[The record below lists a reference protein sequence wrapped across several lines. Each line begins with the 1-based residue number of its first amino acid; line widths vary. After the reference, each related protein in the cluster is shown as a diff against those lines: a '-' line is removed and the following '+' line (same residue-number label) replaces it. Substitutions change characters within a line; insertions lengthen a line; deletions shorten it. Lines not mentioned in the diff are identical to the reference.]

1 MTPVAEPDF
10 DAWYVEQR
18 PRVYL
23 SMLAIGG
30 SADLAADATDEAFTR
45 AVAHWKRVRAMD
57 SPGGWTQRVAMN
69 VLKRRL
75 RRRSVENRLLRR
87 SVPQD
92 HEAAPA
98 GEVWDVVRAL
108 PERQRIAVV
117 LRYVADLT
125 EPEIAAVM
133 GVARG
138 TVASTLASARERLGQ
153 QLRSELE
160 EEMR

>member
-1 MTPVAEPDF
+1 VAEPDF

-69 VLKRRL
+69 VLRRGLGCRARAAGTPTSRGRAAL
-75 RRRSVENRLLRR
+75 RRR
-87 SVPQD
+87 P
-92 HEAAPA
+92 H
-98 GEVWDVVRAL
+98 
-108 PERQRIAVV
+108 
-117 LRYVADLT
+117 
-125 EPEIAAVM
+125 
-133 GVARG
+133 G
-138 TVASTLASARERLGQ
+138 T
-153 QLRSELE
+153 
-160 EEMR
+160 